1 MEIFSF
7 YLKPYQTNPYN
18 IAAVS
23 LSGYY
28 PMYVNSVQLSGTAV
42 SKCMCGAI
50 SHFSMYTTVF
60 STTERT
66 QLEGYLAHKYWG
78 NGTVLGS
85 SHPYYNVHPNNMG
98 TRFNIKTV
106 S

>member
-1 MEIFSF
+1 
-7 YLKPYQTNPYN
+7 
-18 IAAVS
+18 
-23 LSGYY
+23 
-28 PMYVNSVQLSGTAV
+28 
-42 SKCMCGAI
+42 
-50 SHFSMYTTVF
+50 MYTTVL

-66 QLEGYLAHKYWG
+66 QLEGYLAYKYWG

-85 SHPYYNVHPNNMG
+85 SQPYYNVHPNDIG